1 MRKPFLKV
9 WIVTVVCMLLPLQA
23 FATICW
29 TDNPEH
35 PDQGNLY
42 SVELGPSRG
51 GKIALHGSVK
61 IAPGAP
67 CNLVGGTALL
77 FGTAVVVDS
86 KTTVI
91 GWQIISI
98 DQGADLGT
106 GKTGCIGYREQLT
119 LNPHTG
125 ALDGEFFFDSEL
137 PDRAFGT
144 DHLELIACPSPQDR
158 GHHNPLKRFDR

>member
-1 MRKPFLKV
+1 MRKSFLEV
-9 WIVTVVCMLLPLQA
+9 WIVTVVCILLPLQA
-23 FATICW
+23 LATICW
-29 TDNPEH
+29 TDNPKE

-67 CNLVGGTALL
+67 CKVAGGIGLL
-77 FGTAVVVDS
+77 FGTAVVVDP

-98 DQGADLGT
+98 DPDADLGT

-119 LNPHTG
+119 LDPHTG
-125 ALDGEFFFDSEL
+125 ALDGVFFFDSEL
-137 PDRAFGT
+137 PDRFFGP
-144 DHLELIACPSPQDR
+144 DHLEITACPRLDDDR
-158 GHHNPLKRFDR
+158 KRNPLKRFDD